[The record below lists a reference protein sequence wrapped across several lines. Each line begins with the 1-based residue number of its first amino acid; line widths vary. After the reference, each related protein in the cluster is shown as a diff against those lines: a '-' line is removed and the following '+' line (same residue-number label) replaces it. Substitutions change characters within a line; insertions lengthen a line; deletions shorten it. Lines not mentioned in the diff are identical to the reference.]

1 MMTTW
6 DDTNSS
12 TSKKEEENVAKL
24 CLMVGSE
31 KNEVTNYE
39 SYLDFSNKNDL
50 EQAVK
55 RWITQSS
62 LKVLMET

>member
-12 TSKKEEENVAKL
+12 TSKKDEENVAKL

-39 SYLDFSNKNDL
+39 RKLRKKIRDL
-50 EQAVK
+50 A
-55 RWITQSS
+55 
-62 LKVLMET
+62 